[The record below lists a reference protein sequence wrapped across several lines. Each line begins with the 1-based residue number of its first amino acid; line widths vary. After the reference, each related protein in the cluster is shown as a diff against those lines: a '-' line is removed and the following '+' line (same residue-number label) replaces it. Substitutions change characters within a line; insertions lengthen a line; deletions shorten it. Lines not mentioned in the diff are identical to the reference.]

1 MEKPVNSLAAVPS
14 EADRVAPTVDP
25 GFYVAGVLQRAIIQV
40 DLRATS
46 FTYTF
51 ECTWTL
57 NVT

>member
-1 MEKPVNSLAAVPS
+1 MEKPVNSLAAIPS
-14 EADRVAPTVDP
+14 EADVVAPTVDP
-25 GFYVAGVLQRAIIQV
+25 RFYVAGVSQRAIIQL

-57 NVT
+57 NFT